1 MHFLISERGRCCHD
15 VYVFIIVGHTCV
27 SACISIFEGG
37 GGDIFSHDDNN
48 NNVQLLGPPFC
59 FQKGSSTAQGN
70 IFMVIRQL
78 YSQEGVGR

>member
-1 MHFLISERGRCCHD
+1 MMCM
-15 VYVFIIVGHTCV
+15 VFIIVGYTCV

-37 GGDIFSHDDNN
+37 GGGRGICSCDENN

-70 IFMVIRQL
+70 VFMVIRQV